1 MGLLRASIVFI
12 VGYLVINV
20 LNNEHVKKVKTIPIF
35 GDMLEPIIQTLVK
48 KNKPLLVLIFICL
61 IELIL

>member
-1 MGLLRASIVFI
+1 MGLLRASIVFV

-20 LNNEHVKKVKTIPIF
+20 LNNEHVKKIKDIPII
-35 GDMLEPIIQTLVK
+35 GEMIEPNLQTLVK
-48 KNKPLLVLIFICL
+48 KNKALLVLLSICL